1 METFDAQA
9 SALSTVMY
17 SADEVAAIL
26 KVSKS
31 KAYQLIKA
39 WNKELEAANK
49 FTLRGRINRRTLKR
63 NLNCNR
69 LSEII
74 FESCK
79 RNRDAYFIGVFL
91 NRYKH

>member
-1 METFDAQA
+1 METLNAQA

-26 KVSKS
+26 HVSKS

-49 FTLRGRINRRTLKR
+49 FTLRVELTAVTLKR

-69 LSEII
+69 LSEIV

>member
-1 METFDAQA
+1 METLNAQA
-9 SALSTVMY
+9 SALSTVMQ

-49 FTLRGRINRRTLKR
+49 FTLRGRINRRYLEKK
-63 NLNCNR
+63 LE
-69 LSEII
+69 L
-74 FESCK
+74 
-79 RNRDAYFIGVFL
+79 
-91 NRYKH
+91 

>member
-1 METFDAQA
+1 METLNAQA

-49 FTLRGRINRRTLKR
+49 
-63 NLNCNR
+63 
-69 LSEII
+69 
-74 FESCK
+74 
-79 RNRDAYFIGVFL
+79 
-91 NRYKH
+91 

>member
-1 METFDAQA
+1 METLNAQA

-31 KAYQLIKA
+31 KAYQLIKT

-49 FTLRGRINRRTLKR
+49 FTLRGRINRRYLEKK
-63 NLNCNR
+63 LE
-69 LSEII
+69 L
-74 FESCK
+74 
-79 RNRDAYFIGVFL
+79 
-91 NRYKH
+91 